1 MFGPDITAYSFFGQ
15 NDRTDAR
22 FSQQFQLATTQ
33 PNPVPGMVRDP
44 KELQTLFDYL
54 GIVPPWM
61 DGDFYAFNMM
71 RYFQRLG
78 ENSESHS
85 SAIKGIAK
93 AAFGDR
99 AMIGVSNYA
108 GFGDEVRE
116 ATLQEVAATGQW
128 LADLGITATEVADMN
143 AMLWRSIKESGNAY
157 LRLRIANVNGVQR
170 AHMTLLPYTN
180 CAYSRDIFYGG
191 QPMLYYSDIWTISY
205 WTLNPPS
212 LYAVSRGDVVNFQE
226 YADGTLET
234 VFHFTEKTPKTDWY
248 GAPDTLGATAW
259 MFYETQQSDALTR
272 QAANRWLG
280 TMLFVIEGPDPMSVA
295 EMTDDELRNAVA
307 RIQNN
312 ITNALTMQGQNRAGI
327 GVVQYPNGTQP
338 PQAIRLE
345 PMLDH
350 AYIKETGLMA
360 REKIYGAHGYTP
372 VLNGEVQARTTLG
385 GNMLIDQLRVTDVL
399 TVQPAQSK
407 MQRIWQDIFDALAVA
422 TNRPDM
428 ANKTLFFRS
437 PVQTLIEQILPQ
449 QTNAPANVAFIE

>member
-1 MFGPDITAYSFFGQ
+1 MFGPDISALSMFGQ
-15 NDRTDAR
+15 DNRTAAQ

-33 PNPVPGMVRDP
+33 PNPVPGMVRDT

-85 SAIKGIAK
+85 SAINGIAK

-99 AMIGVSNYA
+99 VLLGVSNYA

-116 ATLQEVAATGQW
+116 ATPQETLSTGLWLNELGLSATN
-128 LADLGITATEVADMN
+128 ISDMN
-143 AMLWRSIKESGNAY
+143 GMIWRALKESGNAY
-157 LRLRIANVNGVQR
+157 LRMRISEVAGVRR
-170 AHMTLLPYTN
+170 AHLTLLPYTN
-180 CAYSRDIFYGG
+180 CAYSRDLFHGG
-191 QPMLYYSDIWTISY
+191 EPMLYYSDIWSIAY
-205 WTLNPPS
+205 WVYNPPK
-212 LYAVSRGDVVNFQE
+212 LYAVTRGDRVNFQE

-259 MFYETQQSDALTR
+259 MFYETQQSDALVR

-280 TMLFVIEGPDPMSVA
+280 TMLFVTQAPDPMSVA
-295 EMTDDELRNAVA
+295 ELSDDEMIESVR

-327 GVVQYPNGTQP
+327 GVVQYPHGSAA

-372 VLNGEVQARTTLG
+372 VLNGEIQARTVLG
-385 GNMLIDQLRVTDVL
+385 GNLLIDQLRVTDVL
-399 TVQPAQSK
+399 TLKPAQEK
-407 MQRIWQDIFDALAVA
+407 MQRIWQDIFDGLAVA
-422 TNRPDM
+422 TQRPDM
-428 ANKTLFFRS
+428 SNKTLYFRS

-449 QTNAPANVAFIE
+449 QNNAPANVAIIE